1 MIGNKT
7 MVKYPTG
14 RKPNFIP
21 FKRTKPGIGA
31 EHYTGPGKKL
41 SANRRLT
48 QYGLGACSSGTLV
61 HVTDPTLVNIKI
73 N

>member
-1 MIGNKT
+1 MA
-7 MVKYPTG
+7 KYPTV
-14 RKPNFIP
+14 RKSNFTP

-31 EHYTGPGKKL
+31 EHHTGFGKKV
-41 SANRRLT
+41 SASRRLT
-48 QYGLGACSSGTLV
+48 QYGFGACSSGTLV